1 MRSKTQM
8 ARMLVCVI
16 GVLFTS
22 AVHAQNTDMNAD
34 HVLILPGDIKW
45 MKDANPA
52 FLPGMK
58 MAVID
63 GNPASNGGLY
73 TVRLMF
79 PNGYKVMPHFHPA
92 DENITVLKGTF
103 MMGIGD
109 TFDEKALMPISE
121 GGYMSM
127 KKGTHHYA
135 MAKGETVIQVHGIGP
150 FILTYVNPGDDP
162 RNKK

>member
-1 MRSKTQM
+1 
-8 ARMLVCVI
+8 
-16 GVLFTS
+16 
-22 AVHAQNTDMNAD
+22 
-34 HVLILPGDIKW
+34 
-45 MKDANPA
+45 
-52 FLPGMK
+52 MK

-63 GNPASNGGLY
+63 GDPSSNGDC
-73 TVRLMF
+73 TQRLMF

-109 TFDEKALMPISE
+109 AFDEKALMGISE

-135 MAKGETVIQVHGIGP
+135 MAKGETVIQVHGAVP
-150 FILTYVNPGDDP
+150 FILSYVNPNYDP
-162 RNKK
+162 RIKK

>member
-1 MRSKTQM
+1 M
-8 ARMLVCVI
+8 AWMLVCVLS
-16 GVLFTS
+16 VLFTP
-22 AVHAQNTDMNAD
+22 AVHAQNPDMNAD

-45 MKDANPA
+45 KQDANPA

-63 GNPASNGGLY
+63 GDPSSNGPF
-73 TVRLMF
+73 TVRIMI
-79 PNGYKVMPHFHPA
+79 PNSYKIMPHFHPA

-103 MMGIGD
+103 MMGTGD
-109 TFDEKALMPISE
+109 QFDEKALMAISE

-127 KKGTHHYA
+127 KKGIHHYA
-135 MAKGETVIQVHGIGP
+135 MAKGETLIQVHGVGP
-150 FILTYVNPGDDP
+150 FTLTYVDPNDDP